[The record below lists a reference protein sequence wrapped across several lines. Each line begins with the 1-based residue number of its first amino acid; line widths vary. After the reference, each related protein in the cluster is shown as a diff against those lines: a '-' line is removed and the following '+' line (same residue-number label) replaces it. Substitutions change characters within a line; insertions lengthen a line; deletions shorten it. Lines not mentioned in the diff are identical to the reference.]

1 MQLAWGARVSEAF
14 RQRVLAIC
22 DTFGWSDAHAS
33 WLMACM
39 HFESG
44 GTFSPAVANAA
55 GSGAVG
61 LIQFM
66 PRTAEGL
73 GTRTAQLGG
82 MTAVE
87 QLDYVEKY
95 FRPYARRIA
104 SLSDMY
110 MAILLPRAIGDHED
124 AALFSDGAAYR
135 QNAALDRNTDG
146 KITKAEATYRVQTS
160 LDMGLRPENIAEVTR
175 PGTTQHTEEP
185 AMDPLSTSI
194 VTTAIPAL
202 WSAIPEIAAI
212 FKKPD
217 VAARNVEAVQK
228 VGQILIDST
237 AAANAQDAITKVQ
250 TDKAAATAANDALR
264 LNRADLMDMLER
276 TAAIEDKRVADA
288 RVFNVGEPL
297 LIDTPWIKA
306 KFVHIVSILLILF
319 GGIAAG
325 YVIGTSNDKS
335 ERAMA
340 LQTLLV
346 VGFAGVA
353 TFWLGSS
360 RSSQVKDE
368 VRGVK

>member
-1 MQLAWGARVSEAF
+1 MKLAWGNSVTPEF
-14 RQRVLAIC
+14 RRKVIAISQG
-22 DTFGWSDAHAS
+22 FGWPEDGPS
-33 WLMACM
+33 WLMACIA
-39 HFESG
+39 FESAA
-44 GTFSPAVANAA
+44 TFSPSIRNAA
-55 GSGAVG
+55 GSGATG

-66 PRTAEGL
+66 PKTAEGL
-73 GTRTAQLGG
+73 GTTTDALAA

-87 QLDYVEKY
+87 QLDYVKAY
-95 FRPYARRIA
+95 FKPYASKIK
-104 SLSDMY
+104 SLADMY
-110 MAILLPRAIGDHED
+110 MAILLPKAVGMPDD
-124 AALFSDGAAYR
+124 YKLFSEGAGYR
-135 QNAALDRNTDG
+135 QNAGLDANNDG
-146 KITKAEATYRVQTS
+146 IITKIEAAGRVQATLWKGMQDPNV
-160 LDMGLRPENIAEVTR
+160 LDVQ
-175 PGTTQHTEEP
+175 PGETN
-185 AMDPLSTSI
+185 MDPLATSI
-194 VTTAIPAL
+194 VSTAIPAL
-202 WSAIPEIAAI
+202 WNAIPEIAQI

-237 AAANAQDAITKVQ
+237 QAANAQDAIVKVQ

-264 LNRADLMDMLER
+264 MSRADILEIMER
-276 TAAIEDKRVADA
+276 TAAIEDKRVSDA

-297 LIDTPWIKA
+297 LIETKWIKA
-306 KFVHIVSILLILF
+306 KFVHVVSILLILF
-319 GGIAAG
+319 GGVAAG